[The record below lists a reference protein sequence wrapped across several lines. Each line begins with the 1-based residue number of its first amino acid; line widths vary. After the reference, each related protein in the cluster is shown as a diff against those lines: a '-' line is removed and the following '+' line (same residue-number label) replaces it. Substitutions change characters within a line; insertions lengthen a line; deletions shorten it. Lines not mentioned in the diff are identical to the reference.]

1 MFKNISFIGMAGCG
15 KSTIGKALSIEFSIR
30 YADTDLL
37 IENEFN
43 KSLEDI
49 KQNKGYKFVRMAE
62 EKAILNLN
70 KDFRIISTGGSAVY
84 SKTAMSHLQSFT
96 KIIYISTPLNIIK
109 ERIGNGQERGFAVP
123 DGMSIEDVFYE
134 REPLY
139 NKWAD
144 KTVDGSLSVDQLVQI
159 ISKFK
164 ND

>member
-15 KSTIGKALSIEFSIR
+15 KSTIGMALSIEFSIT

-70 KDFRIISTGGSAVY
+70 KDFGIIYTGGSAVY
-84 SKTAMSHLQSFT
+84 SKSAMSHLQSFT
-96 KIIYISTPLNIIK
+96 KIIYISTPLKNAIQ
-109 ERIGNGQERGFAVP
+109 RLSRRDLQHGACTCQLPRRLQVP
-123 DGMSIEDVFYE
+123 A
-134 REPLY
+134 PA
-139 NKWAD
+139 NKC
-144 KTVDGSLSVDQLVQI
+144 L
-159 ISKFK
+159 
-164 ND
+164 